1 MRLSVTEAAT
11 LYKISRTTIYRNIN
25 SGKLSTGSDNKIDL
39 SEMIRVFG
47 EAKTPNTKTVLH
59 ESAPTVPPLQ
69 SESELMLQEKIRG
82 LELQVKNLQS
92 QLENAQSLIEWFKN
106 QVERPQKLIEHKP
119 KKSLFNRVL
128 SALNNE

>member
-1 MRLSVTEAAT
+1 MKLSVTEAAT

-25 SGKLSTGSDNKIDL
+25 SGKLSTGSGNKIDL

-47 EAKTPNTKTVLH
+47 EAKAQNTESVLQGNT
-59 ESAPTVPPLQ
+59 PTVPPLQ
-69 SESELMLQEKIRG
+69 SEIVLHERIKW
-82 LELQVKNLQS
+82 LEVQVKTLQS
-92 QLENAQSLIEWFKN
+92 QLENAHSLIEWFKS
-106 QVERPQKLIEHKP
+106 QIEQPQKLIEHKP